1 MNIVP
6 LILAA
11 ELVASGH
18 VGLTQDRTVD
28 VRSLRDKISVRMHQT
43 VTFAFD
49 QRGDRLVNPR
59 VVHGNQKQ
67 PTITLEVTDEIR
79 GSSTLI
85 ITSTFPNMLQYRGA
99 AHFSGKPTFQATVA
113 YPVHSNAPDAAGF
126 FGSIDEFV
134 LWDLRL
140 TKV

>member
-1 MNIVP
+1 MKIIA

-18 VGLTQDRTVD
+18 VGQVQNRPVD
-28 VRSLRDKISVRMHQT
+28 VRSLGDKISVRMHQT
-43 VTFAFD
+43 VTFAFEE
-49 QRGDRLVNPR
+49 RGDRLVNPR
-59 VVHGNQKQ
+59 VVHGKQKQ

-85 ITSTFPNMLQYRGA
+85 ITSTFPKMLQYHGA
-99 AHFSGKPTFQATVA
+99 AHFSGKPTFQATVPYA
-113 YPVHSNAPDAAGF
+113 VHPNAPDAAGF
-126 FGSIDEFV
+126 FGSIDEFI

-140 TKV
+140 TK

>member
-1 MNIVP
+1 MKIIA

-11 ELVASGH
+11 ELIASGR
-18 VGLTQDRTVD
+18 VGQVQNQSVD

-49 QRGDRLVNPR
+49 ERGGHLVNPR
-59 VVHGNQKQ
+59 VVRGKQKQ
-67 PTITLEVTDEIR
+67 PTLTLEVTDEIR

-85 ITSTFPNMLQYRGA
+85 ISSTFPKMLQYRGA
-99 AHFSGKPTFQATVA
+99 AHFTGKPTFQATVP
-113 YPVHSNAPDAAGF
+113 YPVHPNAADAAGF

-134 LWDLRL
+134 LWDLRVA
-140 TKV
+140 K

>member
-1 MNIVP
+1 MNIVAM
-6 LILAA
+6 ILAT

-18 VGLTQDRTVD
+18 VGRTENHPVD
-28 VRSLRDKISVRMHQT
+28 VRPLHDKISVRMHQA

-49 QRGDRLVNPR
+49 ERGGHLVSPR
-59 VVHGNQKQ
+59 VVHGKQKQ

-85 ITSTFPNMLQYRGA
+85 ITSTFPKMLQYRGA
-99 AHFSGKPTFQATVA
+99 AHFSGKPAFQTTIP
-113 YPVHSNAPDAAGF
+113 YPVHPNAPDAQGF
-126 FGSIDEFV
+126 PGSIDEFV

-140 TKV
+140 TK